1 MDRGVGGN
9 RYPSWHL
16 WGKGQP
22 PPRAPAAFAR
32 YSSRVGSL
40 RQGRSGRMADLI
52 LRGGRI
58 VDPANARDEVADIAF
73 SGGKVAE
80 VGADLGRDG
89 AEIVDVRGLI
99 VAPGLIDLHTHV
111 YWGGTSLGVDAGEVA
126 RNSGTTTFVDAGSSG
141 PGNFHGFRRH
151 VIEPS
156 PLRILPFL
164 NVSFPGIFAFSPSV
178 MVGEAADLRLI
189 DPRECVRVI
198 NANRDLIVGVKVR
211 VGRNAGGASGIAP
224 LDIAL
229 EVAEEVG
236 LPVMAHL
243 DNPPPS
249 RLEVL
254 SRLRRGDILTHCFR
268 PFPNAPVRQDGQVRE
283 EVVEAR
289 RRGVIFDIGHGSGS
303 FGFRTA
309 EAMLAAGFP
318 PDVISSDVHAL
329 SINGPAFDQLVTMSK
344 FLCLG
349 MELMDVIRAST
360 AAPASALGRTDIG
373 RLAIGAVGDATLLEL
388 AEGDFEYRDILGEVR
403 CGRQRLKTRGLVV
416 AGRLW
421 EAGAKV
427 A

>member
-1 MDRGVGGN
+1 M
-9 RYPSWHL
+9 
-16 WGKGQP
+16 K
-22 PPRAPAAFAR
+22 
-32 YSSRVGSL
+32 
-40 RQGRSGRMADLI
+40 DLV

-58 VDPANARDEVADIAF
+58 IDPTSGRDETADIAF
-73 SGGKVAE
+73 GDGKVIKI
-80 VGADLGRDG
+80 GRGLRASG
-89 AEIVDVRGLI
+89 AEIVDVRGLL
-99 VAPGLIDLHTHV
+99 VVPGLIDLHTHV
-111 YWGGTSLGVDAGEVA
+111 YWGGTSLGVDAADVA
-126 RNSGTTTFVDAGSSG
+126 RTSGTTTFVDAGSSG

-164 NVSFPGIFAFSPSV
+164 NVSFPGIFAFSPTV

-189 DPRECVRVI
+189 DPRDCVRVI

-268 PFPNAPVRQDGQVRE
+268 PFPNAPVKEDGQIRE
-283 EVVEAR
+283 EVLEAR
-289 RRGVIFDIGHGSGS
+289 RRGVVFDIGHGSGS

-309 EAMLAAGFP
+309 EAMLTAGFL

-349 MELMDVIRAST
+349 MELVDVISAST
-360 AAPASALGRTDIG
+360 AAPAAALGRTDIG
-373 RLAIGAVGDATLLEL
+373 RLAIGAVGDASVLEL
-388 AEGDFEYRDILGEVR
+388 AKGEFEYRDVLG
-403 CGRQRLKTRGLVV
+403 
-416 AGRLW
+416 
-421 EAGAKV
+421 
-427 A
+427 